1 MRKNYTSLLAAILLI
16 GIIAF
21 IFYRMMPSD
30 YSKEDAPLS
39 EFSTARGLKHI
50 KTISKEPHYVG
61 SSYHQN
67 VINYLESELKKLGLE
82 TEIQKS
88 TVLSK
93 SNNLV
98 ETQNIIARIKGSD
111 SSKALLLLTHYDSAP
126 HSKSYGAS
134 DDANGLAVILEGV
147 RTFLHNNSPNK
158 NDIIIV
164 FSDAEELGLN
174 GAYAFATEH
183 PWAKN
188 VGLVLN
194 FEARGTKGPSMML
207 AETNGGNANLI
218 KGFSAA
224 GTTYPVSNSLMYSI
238 YKMLPNDTDLTA
250 FREKGNIPGFNFAY
264 IDDHFDYHTVQDN
277 YENFTPE
284 CLEHQATYLM
294 PLLTYFANTDLDQLK
309 TNEDH
314 VYFNV
319 PFGFVHYPFGWN
331 LPLLIVAFILFFGV
345 LLLGFGKRV
354 LDFKDVIKG
363 FVPFLGSL
371 FISGFVVFLVW
382 KAIQSMYPQYQDMLH
397 KFTYNGHSYIYAFI
411 CVALA
416 ICFWMASKFVKSKD
430 TPSLFVA
437 PLFFWLVLNVFLYFY
452 LEGASF
458 FIVPAYF
465 GIIILGVYVIYGKS
479 NPLIAVLF
487 SIPTLIILV
496 PFIQLLPIGLG
507 LDMLAASALFVVF
520 TFYLL
525 LPVFGQFSK
534 KTGWGWLFFLIA
546 CGFFIKAHWQGD
558 FEKGKGKPNSLLYIV
573 DAQSN
578 ENYWVSYD
586 QVLDPW
592 TKKYLGENPGPATEL
607 NKNAVA
613 SKYNSGFSYAAKA
626 PEKNIPK
633 ANFTF
638 IRDTIIGDYRAITL
652 EINANR
658 NINRM
663 DVFAHENLKFHNL
676 TANGVKNINQEGS
689 YYKRK
694 KTLLLNYYPINNKP
708 LTLSFQI
715 KKEAV
720 LDMDVMTASFDL
732 MENPQFKIAKRPDS
746 FIPMPFVLNDAIVVK
761 QKIKKEKPIIKEIT
775 TTENDSIKQDSLTIK
790 VDSLET
796 N

>member
-1 MRKNYTSLLAAILLI
+1 MRKNYASLLSAILLI

-30 YSKEDAPLS
+30 YSKEDTPLS
-39 EFSTARGLKHI
+39 EFSAARGLKHI
-50 KTISKEPHYVG
+50 KIISKEPHYVG

-67 VINYLESELKKLGLE
+67 VVNYLDTELKKLGLE

-88 TVLSK
+88 AVLSK
-93 SNNLV
+93 WNNLV
-98 ETQNIIARIKGSD
+98 ETQNIITRIKGSD

-134 DDANGLAVILEGV
+134 DDANGLAVILEGI

-174 GAYAFATEH
+174 GAYAFASEH

-224 GTTYPVSNSLMYSI
+224 GTDYPVSNSLMYSI

-250 FREKGNIPGFNFAY
+250 FREKANIPGFNFAY

-294 PLLTYFANTDLDQLK
+294 PLLTYFANADLNQLK
-309 TNEDH
+309 TDDDH
-314 VYFNV
+314 VYFSF
-319 PFGFVHYPFGWN
+319 PFGFIHYPFSWN
-331 LPLLIVAFILFFGV
+331 LYLLITAFVLFFGV
-345 LLLGFGKRV
+345 LILGFGKRV
-354 LDFKDVIKG
+354 LNFKDVIKG
-363 FVPFLGSL
+363 VVLYLGSL
-371 FISGFVVFLVW
+371 FISGFLVFFVW
-382 KAIQSMYPQYQDMLH
+382 KAILSMYPQYQDMLH

-411 CVALA
+411 CVTLA
-416 ICFWMASKFVKSKD
+416 ICFWMASKFVKHKK

-437 PLFFWLVLNVFLYFY
+437 PLFFWLVLNVFLYIY

-458 FIVPAYF
+458 FIIPAYF
-465 GIIILGVYVIYGKS
+465 GIIILAIYVITGKL
-479 NPLIAVLF
+479 NPIVSIFL
-487 SIPTLIILV
+487 SIPALIILV

-507 LDMLAASALFVVF
+507 LKMLAASALFVVLVF
-520 TFYLL
+520 FLL

-534 KTGWGWLFFLIA
+534 KSGWGWLFFLAA
-546 CGFFIKAHWQGD
+546 CGFLIKAHLESD
-558 FEKGKGKPNSLLYIV
+558 FEKGKGKPNSLVYIA
-573 DAQSN
+573 DAETNQ
-578 ENYWVSYD
+578 NYWATYD
-586 QVLDPW
+586 QVLDQW
-592 TKKYLGENPGPATEL
+592 TQKYLGENPSPATEL
-607 NKNAVA
+607 NKYSVA
-613 SKYNSGFSYAAKA
+613 SKYNSGFSYATKA
-626 PEKNIPK
+626 PNKSIPK
-633 ANFTF
+633 ASFSF
-638 IRDTIIGDYRAITL
+638 IRDTIVGEYRSITL
-652 EINANR
+652 EIKANR

-663 DVFAHENLKFHNL
+663 DIFAHENLKFHNL
-676 TANGVKNINQEGS
+676 KANGVNNINQQGS
-689 YYKRK
+689 FYKRK

-715 KKEAV
+715 KKDAV
-720 LDMDVMTASFDL
+720 LDMDVMTSSFDL
-732 MENPQFKIAKRPDS
+732 LENPQFSISKRPDA
-746 FIPMPFVLNDAIVVK
+746 FIPMPFVLNDAIIVK
-761 QKIKKEKPIIKEIT
+761 QKIKKEKTLAQEMDINEK
-775 TTENDSIKQDSLTIK
+775 DSINSDSISSK
-790 VDSLET
+790 IDILET